1 MNEPYN
7 LISPCNMNL
16 DKKKKNIL
24 FYFLKKERK
33 SYSHV
38 SIPHWFFCFPK
49 ACYIFHCWLQN
60 SLSINQLL
68 PTISITE
75 DNNWLQSQSVLVW
88 LSVKARVQSISPSMF
103 QSNFS
108 IALNQSSFFFTM
120 CFPDG

>member
-1 MNEPYN
+1 
-7 LISPCNMNL
+7 MNL
-16 DKKKKNIL
+16 DKKKKHFIL
-24 FYFLKKERK
+24 FLKKREK
-33 SYSHV
+33 KLLTCIDPALVFLFSKGMLH
-38 SIPHWFFCFPK
+38 F
-49 ACYIFHCWLQN
+49 ALLAAN

>member
-1 MNEPYN
+1 M
-7 LISPCNMNL
+7 LHFAL
-16 DKKKKNIL
+16 L
-24 FYFLKKERK
+24 
-33 SYSHV
+33 
-38 SIPHWFFCFPK
+38 
-49 ACYIFHCWLQN
+49 AAN